1 MCNCDS
7 DADAAA
13 EYKAPAARRKSSAAA
28 IAEEGEDEEG
38 AGEEEEEDDGADD
51 EEARSSSSSKKKRKP
66 RAAKAAAAAAAAAP
80 SGDAA
85 SVSVATKKSVRKTA
99 KDVEEE
105 NAADE
110 SELTNAIYRQL
121 AHTKSTPTVLA
132 QEIIKQYKDKRK
144 TAQAQVALINFML
157 QVRHIMCTREQEK
170 NQQSSKR
177 RRDRSTPHASLAF
190 AAACCVVCVFVQ
202 SCGCAR
208 NLTAAESENDPND
221 LVQELSDPAMQ
232 SSVAP
237 PSDRLKNF
245 QLRWVEFWSKL
256 VSVSDAAGSLYD
268 ESFMESLVVP
278 WLQSIAGGKVRVWRR
293 MATLA
298 AFACMDAL
306 TDISK
311 RLRARVEVLEK
322 QMQDKKIAKVRARHT
337 RARRVCIDSTR
348 RRRAEPSTQR

>member
-38 AGEEEEEDDGADD
+38 AGEEEEEDDGADG
-51 EEARSSSSSKKKRKP
+51 EEARSSSSKKKRKP
-66 RAAKAAAAAAAAAP
+66 RAAKAAAAAAAAAAAP

-157 QVRHIMCTREQEK
+157 QVRH
-170 NQQSSKR
+170 
-177 RRDRSTPHASLAF
+177 
-190 AAACCVVCVFVQ
+190 
-202 SCGCAR
+202 
-208 NLTAAESENDPND
+208 TAHESHNT
-221 LVQELSDPAMQ
+221 A
-232 SSVAP
+232 
-237 PSDRLKNF
+237 RLKC
-245 QLRWVEFWSKL
+245 RK
-256 VSVSDAAGSLYD
+256 
-268 ESFMESLVVP
+268 
-278 WLQSIAGGKVRVWRR
+278 GGTK
-293 MATLA
+293 
-298 AFACMDAL
+298 
-306 TDISK
+306 
-311 RLRARVEVLEK
+311 
-322 QMQDKKIAKVRARHT
+322 
-337 RARRVCIDSTR
+337 
-348 RRRAEPSTQR
+348 AEG